1 MVSGHINEMFK
12 LSLCRSSITS
22 QIALGILLQKTNTEQ
37 KDLSF
42 LGPKIWS
49 EIDPSMKNVRTSSSF
64 MHAIKKDMLF
74 HLQS

>member
-1 MVSGHINEMFK
+1 MVTGHINEMFK
-12 LSLCRSSITS
+12 LSICRSSITS
-22 QIALGILLQKTNTEQ
+22 QMALDVPLQKTNTQQ
-37 KDLSF
+37 KRLSF

-64 MHAIKKDMLF
+64 MYAIKKNILF